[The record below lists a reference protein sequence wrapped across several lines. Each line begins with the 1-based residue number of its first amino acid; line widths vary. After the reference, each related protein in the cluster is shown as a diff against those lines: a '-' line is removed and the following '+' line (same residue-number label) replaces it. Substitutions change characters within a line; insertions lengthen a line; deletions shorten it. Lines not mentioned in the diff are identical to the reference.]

1 MKSKLFLISSIV
13 QLLFGIL
20 AFIAYIILYI
30 NGEDM
35 TKWTITLLLALA
47 FIIIGIIGIV
57 LYKKKWGLNEKR
69 KNI

>member
-1 MKSKLFLISSIV
+1 MFLISTIV

-20 AFIAYIILYI
+20 AFIAFIILYI

>member
-20 AFIAYIILYI
+20 AFIAFIILYI